1 MKKQLVMYVKNH
13 RRCEGMC
20 DHLKKFYATLSAIFE
35 NIKKERGETMKLGV
49 FKIDKIESVS

>member
-1 MKKQLVMYVKNH
+1 MYVKNH